1 MTPNESVARPGVPE
15 HVTQTVETIAK
26 LQARSEETVTRHQ
39 RSVETLTS
47 HLGRPLTLYVI
58 VVAAVLWIALNLILP
73 ALGAKPPDPPP
84 FSWLQ
89 AATSLGALLMATT
102 VLATQNRQQRNAG
115 ERALLDLQVNLLAE
129 QKVAKLISLLE
140 ELRRDMPD
148 VKNRTDPLAE
158 AMTQSVDPHAVVSA
172 LQESLEETTKDD
184 RSSQP

>member
-1 MTPNESVARPGVPE
+1 
-15 HVTQTVETIAK
+15 
-26 LQARSEETVTRHQ
+26 
-39 RSVETLTS
+39 
-47 HLGRPLTLYVI
+47 
-58 VVAAVLWIALNLILP
+58 
-73 ALGAKPPDPPP
+73 
-84 FSWLQ
+84 
-89 AATSLGALLMATT
+89 MATT
-102 VLATQNRQQRNAG
+102 VLATQNRQQRSAG

-158 AMTQSVDPHAVVSA
+158 AMTQSVDPHAVVTA